1 LVMAEAVMMCL
12 SSRMGRMKAHDLLYR
27 VSAKAFAEDRALAEV
42 LKEEP
47 EVCAY
52 LTAAQI
58 DQVLDPLTYLGQALS
73 AVERVLEEP

>member
-1 LVMAEAVMMCL
+1 
-12 SSRMGRMKAHDLLYR
+12 
-27 VSAKAFAEDRALAEV
+27 V

-73 AVERVLEEP
+73 AVERVLEEPL